1 MVRLDGRRPDELRA
15 VTFERPY
22 TKYAE
27 GSVLVSFGSTKVLCN
42 ASVAD
47 KVPFWSKEERPGEG
61 WITAEYGMLP
71 RATHTRSNREAIS
84 GKIGG
89 RTHEIQRL
97 IGRSMRMAVDLRAL
111 GERTIHLDCDVLQA
125 DGGTRTAAIT
135 GAWVA
140 LHDAIHWMK
149 GRKLIQA
156 IPKIEQ
162 IAAVS
167 VGIWR
172 GESLLDLCY
181 DEDKEAGVDANIVM
195 TGAGKYIEVGFT
207 SEGRAFDKA
216 ELDRLLELGRD
227 GIRELWR
234 LQREAIAT
242 PVTA

>member
-1 MVRLDGRRPDELRA
+1 MRLDGRRPDELRP

-22 TKYAE
+22 TKFAE
-27 GSVLVSFGSTKVLCN
+27 GSVLVGFGATKVLCN
-42 ASVAD
+42 ASVID

-71 RATHTRSNREAIS
+71 RATNTRSARESQS

-97 IGRSMRMAVDLRAL
+97 IGRCMRMAVDLRAL

-140 LHDAIHWMK
+140 LHDAIQWMK
-149 GRKLIQA
+149 QRKMIQVV
-156 IPKIEQ
+156 PKIEQ

-172 GESLLDLCY
+172 GEPVLDLCY
-181 DEDKEAGVDANIVM
+181 VEDREAGVDANIAM
-195 TGAGKYIEVGFT
+195 TGAGKFIEVGFT

-216 ELDRLLELGRD
+216 ELDNLLELGRT

-242 PVTA
+242 PVPA